1 MGMASAR
8 YVIASPLRCI
18 STLHVPVPS
27 EARAAAAPRRA
38 AKRSASWRFVPRAPS
53 WDPRA
58 LLPATSAA
66 ARVSDAD
73 MTRLEALSNL
83 RLRREGG
90 VRSEYERARRDV
102 AAVLSA
108 AGALAG
114 LAAGAR
120 EPLLA
125 AALRALPD
133 DALEAAAEARW
144 ARLREDAVTEGGDAE
159 ALLSHAAAREGAFF
173 VAPRFAG
180 VAKGH
185 APLADAVGGCT
196 ECGKK
201 EPLDAC
207 SACGA
212 AFCDEHD
219 TDALVFP
226 IDHAEGCSGDDGCAC
241 HEERGEL
248 PPLCHACADEAGV

>member
-1 MGMASAR
+1 MASAR
-8 YVIASPLRCI
+8 CVIAYPLRRI
-18 STLHVPVPS
+18 STLHVPVLP
-27 EARAAAAPRRA
+27 EACAATAPRRA
-38 AKRSASWRFVPRAPS
+38 AKRSATWRFVPRAS

-73 MTRLEALSNL
+73 MARLEALSNL

-180 VAKGH
+180 VAKPEGH
-185 APLADAVGGCT
+185 ATHADAVGGCAK
-196 ECGKK
+196 CGKK

-207 SACGA
+207 SACGT

-226 IDHAEGCSGDDGCAC
+226 IDHAEGCGGDDGCAC